1 MDRKPRL
8 WQIVKNRNR
17 RISGKP
23 ESPAE
28 FMNGSYLALA
38 LDFLLDFDLALLDFA
53 FGAALDASG
62 VD

>member
-1 MDRKPRL
+1 MDREPGL
-8 WQIVKNRNR
+8 WQIVKNQNR

-23 ESPAE
+23 ESAAE
-28 FMNGSYLALA
+28 FMNGCYFALA
-38 LDFLLDFDLALLDFA
+38 FLLDFDLALLDFA

>member
-1 MDRKPRL
+1 MDREPGL
-8 WQIVKNRNR
+8 WQIVRNQNR

-38 LDFLLDFDLALLDFA
+38 FLLDFDLALLDFA